1 MLKKKELKNFFLY
14 LIVGGG
20 ATLVEWIVFYI
31 LCIPWKCDYLV
42 STIIAYI
49 ISTYFNW
56 LFGRILLF
64 SKSNKG
70 ILFEMLSIYGTSIL
84 SLAGNLIIMWFA
96 VDVGNI
102 PEMIAKI
109 VATGVIFIWNYYIRK
124 FFIYKNSL

>member
-1 MLKKKELKNFFLY
+1 MLKKKELKNFLLY

-20 ATLVEWIVFYI
+20 ATLVEWITFYT
-31 LCIPWKCDYLV
+31 LCILLKRDYLV
-42 STIIAYI
+42 STVIAYI

-64 SKSNKG
+64 SKSKKG
-70 ILFEMLSIYGTSIL
+70 IVFEILSIYGTSVLGLI
-84 SLAGNLIIMWFA
+84 GNLIIMWFA
-96 VDVGNI
+96 VDIKNI

-109 VATGVIFIWNYYIRK
+109 VATGIIFIWNYCIRR